1 VHSLTMTQ
9 MPTEEQRQTYAGLYL
24 LKKLDLKPAD
34 GGLELPV
41 VLPSE
46 LSPLDETLQQLAV
59 DDLIAINAKKNRY
72 ELTPSGIAYL
82 GSAIDEAEALVDEF
96 DDDEVE
102 DAIAELRARNLD
114 VFRARF
120 LWGWFEGEFDD
131 LVLFQ
136 ERRGVS
142 PVERMWA
149 FYLMSDAFWL
159 ELARELEPGRALP
172 PG

>member
-1 VHSLTMTQ
+1 MTQ
-9 MPTEEQRQTYAGLYL
+9 PISDEQKQTYVGLYL
-24 LKKLDLKPAD
+24 LKKLDLKPED
-34 GGLELPV
+34 GGLDLPV

-59 DDLIAINAKKNRY
+59 DDLVAINAKKNRY
-72 ELTPSGIAYL
+72 ELTPQGIAYL
-82 GSAIDEAEALVDEF
+82 GNAIDEAEALVDEF
-96 DDDEVE
+96 DDYDVE

-120 LWGWFEGEFDD
+120 LWGWYEGEFDD

-136 ERRGVS
+136 ERRGAS

-149 FYLMSDAFWL
+149 FYLMSDAFWAD
-159 ELARELEPGRALP
+159 LARELAPS
-172 PG
+172 